1 MITREEISI
10 LLDHP
15 VYDGDGNKIGDA
27 KHVFLDDAS
36 GRPEWVTV
44 KTGMFG
50 SNESFIPIR
59 DASLVQDHLEV
70 PYRKDKVKGAPN
82 VDIDAGGHLSVD
94 EEHRLYDYYGI
105 DWDSVLTEPGERD
118 RSPGMGTAGTAG
130 AAGAAGAAGMAGRR
144 EREDTTR
151 AAGAP
156 GTTGK
161 ADMTGAPGTTGRAG
175 MAGTAGTAGRRGEAR
190 TGARGDDAMTRSEE
204 RMRVG
209 VERHE
214 SGRARLRK
222 YVVTEEVQQTV
233 PLRHEEVRV
242 EREPITDANRG
253 DAMSGPDFTE
263 DEYEVTL
270 HEERPVVETESV
282 PVERVR
288 LTTEEKT
295 TDETVHGRVRKE
307 RIEAETEMEA
317 DERRRGRGGP
327 GGDARGRDVPGRG
340 SPGRDV
346 PRRGR
351 E

>member
-50 SNESFIPIR
+50 SNESFVPIR

-94 EEHRLYDYYGI
+94 EEQRLYDYYGI
-105 DWDSVLTEPGERD
+105 NWDSVLGEPGEQD
-118 RSPGMGTAGTAG
+118 RTGTAGTAG
-130 AAGAAGAAGMAGRR
+130 AAGAAGAAG
-144 EREDTTR
+144 TTAR
-151 AAGAP
+151 P
-156 GTTGK
+156 
-161 ADMTGAPGTTGRAG
+161 GRA
-175 MAGTAGTAGRRGEAR
+175 AGTAGAAGRRSEAR
-190 TGARGDDAMTRSEE
+190 TGPRDDAMTRSEE
-204 RMRVG
+204 QMHVG
-209 VERHE
+209 VERRE
-214 SGRARLRK
+214 TGRARLRK

-233 PLRHEEVRV
+233 PVRHEEVRV

-253 DAMSGPDFTE
+253 EAMEGPE
-263 DEYEVTL
+263 ISEAEHEVTL
-270 HEERPVVETESV
+270 HEERPVVKTETV

-288 LTTEEKT
+288 MTTEEASE
-295 TDETVHGRVRKE
+295 DETVRGQVRKE
-307 RIEAETEMEA
+307 RIEAETEL
-317 DERRRGRGGP
+317 DENNGR
-327 GGDARGRDVPGRG
+327 RGRDVPGK
-340 SPGRDV
+340 GR
-346 PRRGR
+346 R
-351 E
+351 